1 MKYYSEKLNKV
12 FDTEAELVAE
22 EEKVEAAKV
31 AKEKELAK
39 YKEDR
44 AAKAKE
50 VEEAYA
56 ALTEARKNY
65 DKVLREFNNK
75 YGAFHMSINANDWF
89 DSFFRGLW

>member
-12 FDTEAELVAE
+12 FDTETELIAE
-22 EEKVEAAKV
+22 EERVEAAKV
-31 AKEKELAK
+31 AKEKELVK

-56 ALTEARKNY
+56 AANEARKNY
-65 DKVLREFNNK
+65 EKVLREFNK
-75 YGAFHMSINANDWF
+75 EYGAFHMSVNINDILDN
-89 DSFFRGLW
+89 FFGGLW

>member
-65 DKVLREFNNK
+65 DKVLREFTNT
-75 YGAFHMSINANDWF
+75 YGAFHMSINANDLF